1 MINKTRTH
9 MHIDLTVLLYHHA
22 PNNYIQW
29 VTLNIMPRL
38 AFFPSVHS
46 MQWVTWYNLYRPA
59 WWVLCSTWVTWYS
72 IQACP
77 YQDVLCEVRPLL
89 GTTATYACLFRQMW
103 ITQVSVLKIDKQ
115 TFPAETRCSEACR
128 DSQLHRRY
136 WILLVTNI
144 SEIAEGQRLSATVLQ

>member
-1 MINKTRTH
+1 

-59 WWVLCSTWVTWYS
+59 WWVLCSG
-72 IQACP
+72 
-77 YQDVLCEVRPLL
+77 LL
-89 GTTATYACLFRQMW
+89 G
-103 ITQVSVLKIDKQ
+103 IVSR
-115 TFPAETRCSEACR
+115 PAPIRMYCVKCVHYLVQ
-128 DSQLHRRY
+128 QLHTCMPAFSGRCE
-136 WILLVTNI
+136 LLK
-144 SEIAEGQRLSATVLQ
+144 